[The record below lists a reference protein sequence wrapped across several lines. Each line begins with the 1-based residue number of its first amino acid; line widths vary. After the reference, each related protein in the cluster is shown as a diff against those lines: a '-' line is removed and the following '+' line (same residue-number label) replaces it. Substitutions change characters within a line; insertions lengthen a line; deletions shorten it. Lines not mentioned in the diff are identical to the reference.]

1 MGLKTTNWTSKTTG
15 HFYPTAYAKF
25 RSFVFDENDRIRA
38 RFGIHTERKF
48 LDDKTLQPMEIIQVN
63 SQETGYKVDRT
74 KCAQESLYEMAKT
87 EVHEVEHW
95 DEAAQKVVKVT
106 VYGPLFGWQDDYV

>member
-95 DEAAQKVVKVT
+95 DEAAQKVVKEKVP
-106 VYGPLFGWQDDYV
+106 GPLFGWVDDYV